1 MPRPLAC
8 PPEMEPTVGYR
19 EERVEVNGVDTAVF
33 SAGAGAPVV
42 FLPGGG
48 TATGF
53 DSLLP
58 LARRSRLIV
67 PHHPGF
73 GASAD
78 DASYDDFED
87 YVLHTIELLDLL
99 GLDEVALVGHSL
111 GGLLAA
117 KVAILQPRR
126 VRRLVLVAPLG
137 LDVPAHPTTP
147 IWEIPDGEILGY
159 LTSNSAVVASLDP
172 TPEFIADRV
181 REMASLL
188 RVLRERSHDPRLERW
203 LHRLT
208 MPTLLLWGD
217 ADRMIPAEQAR
228 AWADRIPSAE
238 TAILPGLGH
247 LLFDESRG
255 AVDVVGDFVTG

>member
-1 MPRPLAC
+1 
-8 PPEMEPTVGYR
+8 MEAYSEAR
-19 EERVEVNGVDTAVF
+19 IEVNGVETAVF
-33 SAGAGAPVV
+33 SAGAGARVV

-58 LARRSRLIV
+58 LAGRYRLVV

-87 YVLHTIELLDLL
+87 YVLHYLELFDVL

-117 KVAILQPRR
+117 KIAILQPQR

-137 LDVPAHPTTP
+137 LDVPAHPTTA
-147 IWEIPDGEILGY
+147 IWEIPDAEILSY
-159 LTSNSAVVASLDP
+159 LTADESVIAGLDP
-172 TPEFIADRV
+172 TPAFIADRV
-181 REMASLL
+181 REMASLT
-188 RVLRERSHDPRLERW
+188 RVLRQRSHDPKLERW

-217 ADRMIPAEQAR
+217 ADRMIPADQAP
-228 AWADRIPSAE
+228 AWAERIPGAE
-238 TAILPGLGH
+238 TAVLPGLGH
-247 LLFDESRG
+247 LLFDESPA
-255 AVDVVGDFVTG
+255 AVAAVADFLSR